1 MGIKS
6 SLEEGKGHRR
16 PYISLWGIC
25 INTDRK
31 AAAGIVLGS
40 SGVMM
45 FLQENVQLDPA
56 GRGSAAAGS
65 SGSTCKPA
73 ELCLSPS
80 RGEYQDPGL
89 LSLLE
94 GSGRINE
101 FTAQECSQETT
112 TRESE
117 QLQTWKVCEA
127 ETRAPCGEAKKKREV
142 RMSQRRKTS
151 GISDTAPSRALRAA
165 FQVLHLGF
173 PGGIRARLGQVLL
186 LQPCCWYP

>member
-1 MGIKS
+1 MGIKR

-25 INTDRK
+25 INKTRK

-45 FLQENVQLDPA
+45 FVQENVQLDPA

-73 ELCLSPS
+73 ELCLSTS
-80 RGEYQDPGL
+80 RGEYQALGL
-89 LSLLE
+89 LSLLQ
-94 GSGRINE
+94 GSGRIHE
-101 FTAQECSQETT
+101 FTVQECSQETT

-117 QLQTWKVCEA
+117 WLQTWKVCEA
-127 ETRAPCGEAKKKREV
+127 QTRAPCGETKEKREV
-142 RMSQRRKTS
+142 RMIQRRKTS
-151 GISDTAPSRALRAA
+151 GSSDTAPLRAPKA
-165 FQVLHLGF
+165 AAQVASCGTSWWHQCQAG
-173 PGGIRARLGQVLL
+173 PGLAPPAL
-186 LQPCCWYP
+186 P